1 MKISA
6 VDPVGIADGDGRKL
20 ELCLIDHDEVG
31 YNIVLE
37 IAGMFEEEWLILV
50 RVLPYLVW
58 LGCQQGEKLDN
69 EINN

>member
-37 IAGMFEEEWLILV
+37 IAGEFEKCNV
-50 RVLPYLVW
+50 AHSC
-58 LGCQQGEKLDN
+58 LGVAIHSNGLS
-69 EINN
+69 

>member
-37 IAGMFEEEWLILV
+37 IAGKFEKCVFCSSFLF
-50 RVLPYLVW
+50 
-58 LGCQQGEKLDN
+58 GFCHT
-69 EINN
+69 